1 MAKSMD
7 DADQSFPVIV
17 DTGMFFA
24 YITSQQNS
32 TRARETLHQGQ
43 RSEHSS

>member
-7 DADQSFPVIV
+7 NTVQRSPAIV

-24 YITSQQNS
+24 YYYQPAEQHR
-32 TRARETLHQGQ
+32 RARETLDSINDLV
-43 RSEHSS
+43 R